1 MVSWSSSLHC
11 AGSWGVLQNETVV
24 KISMPRKRFRRTTLK
39 HFYSLEV
46 PFYRLISLEVAISAI
61 SAISDFPISLYALG
75 IAEIAKIAGVLI
87 Y

>member
-1 MVSWSSSLHC
+1 MCITRKSL
-11 AGSWGVLQNETVV
+11 Q
-24 KISMPRKRFRRTTLK
+24 RTTLK
-39 HFYSLEV
+39 RFYSLEV

-61 SAISDFPISLYALG
+61 SAISGFPISLFDLG